1 MNRAEI
7 MAPILLSLKIAV
19 ISTFIT
25 LILGLILAYV
35 FTKHE
40 FLFKDGLEVIL
51 TLPMTLPPTIMGY
64 ILLLLFSRKG
74 PIGKILYNA
83 FDINVIF
90 TWVAGCIAAVVVSL
104 PLMYQSIKSSF
115 LSTDPVYENVART
128 LGKSE
133 FEIFTKVTIPLALP
147 GIVSGIVLSFSR
159 AIGEFGATLMVAGNI
174 PGKTETIPLAIF
186 YAVESNNRQKAN
198 LLMAIVIGFSFI
210 NIYLLNKWIKNRKV
224 NWCSLLTLKNN

>member
-1 MNRAEI
+1 MNKAEI
-7 MAPILLSLKIAV
+7 IAPILLSLKIAL

-25 LILGLILAYV
+25 LILGLLLAYV

-83 FDINVIF
+83 FDVNIIF

-210 NIYLLNKWIKNRKV
+210 NIYMLNKWIKKRKV
-224 NWCSLLTLKNN
+224 N

>member
-83 FDINVIF
+83 FDINIIF

-133 FEIFTKVTIPLALP
+133 FEIFTKITIPLALP

-210 NIYLLNKWIKNRKV
+210 NIYLLNKWIKKRKV
-224 NWCSLLTLKNN
+224 NWCSLWILKNN

>member
-7 MAPILLSLKIAV
+7 LTPILLSLKIAF

-210 NIYLLNKWIKNRKV
+210 NIYLLNKWIKKRKV
-224 NWCSLLTLKNN
+224 N

>member
-186 YAVESNNRQKAN
+186 YAVESNNRQRAN

-210 NIYLLNKWIKNRKV
+210 NIYLLNKWIKKRKV
-224 NWCSLLTLKNN
+224 N

>member
-83 FDINVIF
+83 FDINIIF
-90 TWVAGCIAAVVVSL
+90 TWVAGCVAAVVVSL

-210 NIYLLNKWIKNRKV
+210 NIYLLNKWIKKRKV
-224 NWCSLLTLKNN
+224 N

>member
-7 MAPILLSLKIAV
+7 ILPILLSLKIAV

-83 FDINVIF
+83 FDINIIF

-186 YAVESNNRQKAN
+186 YAVESNNRQRAN

-210 NIYLLNKWIKNRKV
+210 NIYLLNKWIKKRKV
-224 NWCSLLTLKNN
+224 N

>member
-1 MNRAEI
+1 MNKAEI
-7 MAPILLSLKIAV
+7 IAPILLSLKIAL

-25 LILGLILAYV
+25 LILGLLLAYV

-210 NIYLLNKWIKNRKV
+210 NIYMLNKWIKKRKV
-224 NWCSLLTLKNN
+224 NWCFL

>member
-7 MAPILLSLKIAV
+7 ILPILLSLKIAF

-74 PIGKILYNA
+74 PIGRILYNA

-210 NIYLLNKWIKNRKV
+210 NIYLLNKWIKKRKV
-224 NWCSLLTLKNN
+224 NWCSLWILKNN

>member
-224 NWCSLLTLKNN
+224 N

>member
-7 MAPILLSLKIAV
+7 ITPIMLSLKIAF

-74 PIGKILYNA
+74 PIGRILYNV

-210 NIYLLNKWIKNRKV
+210 NIYLLNKWIKKRKV
-224 NWCSLLTLKNN
+224 N

>member
-7 MAPILLSLKIAV
+7 IAPILLSLKIAL

-25 LILGLILAYV
+25 LILGLLLAYV

-83 FDINVIF
+83 FDINIIF

-115 LSTDPVYENVART
+115 LSIDPVYENVART

-198 LLMAIVIGFSFI
+198 LLMAIVISFSFI
-210 NIYLLNKWIKNRKV
+210 NIYMLNKWIKKRKV
-224 NWCSLLTLKNN
+224 NWCFL

>member
-7 MAPILLSLKIAV
+7 ILPILLSLKIAV

-83 FDINVIF
+83 FDINIIF

-210 NIYLLNKWIKNRKV
+210 NIYLLNKWIKKRKV
-224 NWCSLLTLKNN
+224 N

>member
-7 MAPILLSLKIAV
+7 ILPIILSLKIAV

-83 FDINVIF
+83 FDINIIF

-186 YAVESNNRQKAN
+186 YAVESNNRQRAN
-198 LLMAIVIGFSFI
+198 LLMAIVIVFSFI
-210 NIYLLNKWIKNRKV
+210 NIYLLNKWIKKRKV
-224 NWCSLLTLKNN
+224 N

>member
-133 FEIFTKVTIPLALP
+133 FEIFTKITIPLALP

-210 NIYLLNKWIKNRKV
+210 NIYLLNKWIKKRKV
-224 NWCSLLTLKNN
+224 NWCSLWILKNN

>member
-210 NIYLLNKWIKNRKV
+210 NIYLLNKWIKKRKV
-224 NWCSLLTLKNN
+224 NWCSLWILKNN

>member
-133 FEIFTKVTIPLALP
+133 FEIFTKITIPLALP

-210 NIYLLNKWIKNRKV
+210 NIYLLNKWIKKRKV
-224 NWCSLLTLKNN
+224 N

>member
-7 MAPILLSLKIAV
+7 ITPILLSLKIAF

-83 FDINVIF
+83 FDINIIF
-90 TWVAGCIAAVVVSL
+90 TWVAGCVAAVVVSL

-210 NIYLLNKWIKNRKV
+210 NIYLLNKWIKKRKV
-224 NWCSLLTLKNN
+224 N

>member
-7 MAPILLSLKIAV
+7 ILPILLSLKIAF

-74 PIGKILYNA
+74 PIGRILYNA

-198 LLMAIVIGFSFI
+198 LLMIIVIGFSFI
-210 NIYLLNKWIKNRKV
+210 NIYLLNKWIKKRKV
-224 NWCSLLTLKNN
+224 N

>member
-1 MNRAEI
+1 MNKAEI

-40 FLFKDGLEVIL
+40 FLFKDGLEVML

-74 PIGKILYNA
+74 PIGRILYNA

-210 NIYLLNKWIKNRKV
+210 NIYLLNKWIKKRKV
-224 NWCSLLTLKNN
+224 N